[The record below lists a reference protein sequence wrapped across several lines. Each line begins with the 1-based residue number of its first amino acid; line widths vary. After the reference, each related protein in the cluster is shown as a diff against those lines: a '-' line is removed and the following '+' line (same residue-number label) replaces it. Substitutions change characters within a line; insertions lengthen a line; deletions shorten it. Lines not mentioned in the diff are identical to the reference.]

1 MNTCKIRGKIIFR
14 GLFKKTLFK
23 EGVTIMTNK
32 DLTFALDIGTRSVV
46 GLILKEENGFY
57 HIMDTVI
64 KEHDKRSM
72 LDGQIHDVL
81 SVANVIT
88 SVKEEL
94 EHVYGPLHK
103 VCVAAAGRALK
114 TERATI
120 SIEISGKPMIQ
131 KEDILHLELMAV
143 QIAQKQLA
151 EKHENER
158 SHHYDCVGY
167 SVLHYKLDGEEI
179 GSLIDQQG
187 EEASVDII
195 ATFLPKIVVESLLA
209 ALNRANLEME
219 ALTLEPIAAINVLI
233 PSSMR
238 RLNVA
243 LVDIGAGTS
252 DIAITDMGTIIS
264 YGMVPIA
271 GDEITEAVSD
281 EFLLDF
287 PKAEEAKRELLT
299 EATITITDI
308 LGFEAELPKED
319 VITKISPA
327 IDRLTKAIKDEIL
340 RLNNNH
346 SPKAVMLVGGGS
358 QTPELARRLAALLEL
373 AENRVAIRG
382 IDAISQLE
390 LAEHINKG
398 PELVTPIGIAV
409 SSKQNPIQYISVK
422 VNERSVRLF
431 HMKALTVADSL
442 LASGIQLNKLYGKP
456 GMALFVNVNGQAIT
470 IPGEHGTAP
479 LIRKNG
485 ENCSLEDPINHGD
498 IITVE
503 NGIDG
508 KAPVVSIG
516 SILDEIPSKTISING
531 ESYTLHASILLN
543 DKEVSKEAILSDRDR
558 VTCIIPSSIE
568 TFVKSI
574 GHGKELDKLR
584 TFSVKIDNKIHTIQ
598 VFSGKII
605 KNGLIAFKDSVL
617 EDGDIITMQQT
628 KIPTLQEFVQ
638 EADLTQ
644 NQTLPIIYNG
654 KSINLE
660 KPVTEFFRKDVKLTN
675 TDLIYN
681 GDELTTKKRVIEPF
695 IFQDLFAVVDLKI
708 PSTANSQFTLLRNNQ
723 EVNFQEPL
731 TPGDELTIKWMD

>member
-1 MNTCKIRGKIIFR
+1 
-14 GLFKKTLFK
+14 
-23 EGVTIMTNK
+23 MTNK

-94 EHVYGPLHK
+94 EHIYGPLHK

-233 PSSMR
+233 PPSMR

-287 PKAEEAKRELLT
+287 PKAEEAKRKLLT

-373 AENRVAIRG
+373 ADNRVAIRG

-479 LIRKNG
+479 LISKNG

-503 NGIDG
+503 NGLDG

-574 GHGKELDKLR
+574 GHGKELDKLK

-617 EDGDIITMQQT
+617 ENGDIITMQQT

-675 TDLIYN
+675 ADHIYN
-681 GDELTTKKRVIEPF
+681 GDELTTKKRVLEPF
-695 IFQDLFAVVDLKI
+695 IFQDLFAVIDLKI
-708 PSTANSQFTLLRNNQ
+708 PSTANSQFTLLKNNQ
-723 EVNFQEPL
+723 EVSFQEPL
-731 TPGDELTIKWMD
+731 TPGDELTIKWTD

>member
-1 MNTCKIRGKIIFR
+1 
-14 GLFKKTLFK
+14 
-23 EGVTIMTNK
+23 MTNK

-57 HIMDTVI
+57 HILDTVI

-94 EHVYGPLHK
+94 EHIYGPLHK

-233 PSSMR
+233 PPSMR

-287 PKAEEAKRELLT
+287 PKAEEAKRKLLT

-340 RLNNNH
+340 RLNNNR

-479 LIRKNG
+479 LISKNG

-503 NGIDG
+503 NGLDG

-574 GHGKELDKLR
+574 GHGKELDKLK

-617 EDGDIITMQQT
+617 ENGDIITMQQT

-675 TDLIYN
+675 ADHIYN
-681 GDELTTKKRVIEPF
+681 GDELTTKKRVLEPF
-695 IFQDLFAVVDLKI
+695 IFQDLFAVIDLKI
-708 PSTANSQFTLLRNNQ
+708 PSTANSQFTLLKNNQ
-723 EVNFQEPL
+723 EVSFQEPL
-731 TPGDELTIKWMD
+731 TPGDELTIKWTN

>member
-1 MNTCKIRGKIIFR
+1 
-14 GLFKKTLFK
+14 
-23 EGVTIMTNK
+23 MTNN

-46 GLILKEENGFY
+46 GLILKEENGYY

-81 SVANVIT
+81 SVATVIT
-88 SVKEEL
+88 AVKEEL
-94 EHVYGPLHK
+94 EHIFGPLHK

-143 QIAQKQLA
+143 QNAQKQLA

-158 SHHYDCVGY
+158 SYHYDCVGY

-187 EEASVDII
+187 EEASVEII

-209 ALNRANLEME
+209 ALNRANLEMD

-287 PKAEEAKRELLT
+287 PKAEEAKRKLLT
-299 EATITITDI
+299 ESTISITDI
-308 LGFEAELPKED
+308 LGFETELPKED
-319 VITKISPA
+319 VINKISPA
-327 IDRLTKAIKDEIL
+327 IDRLTTSIKDEIL
-340 RLNNNH
+340 RLNNNR

-358 QTPELARRLAALLEL
+358 QTPELSKRLATLLEL

-382 IDAISQLE
+382 IDAISQLV

-431 HMKALTVADSL
+431 HMKALTVSDSL

-456 GMALFVNVNGQAIT
+456 GMALIVNVNGQAIT

-479 LIRKNG
+479 LVEKNG
-485 ENCSLEDPINHGD
+485 EICSLEDPIKHGD
-498 IITVE
+498 IIKVE
-503 NGIDG
+503 KGIDG
-508 KAPVVSIG
+508 KAPAVTIG

-531 ESYTLHASILLN
+531 ESYTLFASILLN
-543 DKEVSKEAILSDRDR
+543 EKEVSKEAILSDRDK

-568 TFVKSI
+568 TFVKRI
-574 GHGKELDKLR
+574 GHGKELDKLK
-584 TFSVKIDNKIHTIQ
+584 TFSVTIDGKIHTFQ
-598 VFSGKII
+598 LFSGKIY
-605 KNGLIAFKDSVL
+605 KNGLIAFKDSGL
-617 EDGDIITMQQT
+617 ENGDIIIMEQT
-628 KIPTLQEFVQ
+628 GTPMLQEFIE
-638 EADLTQ
+638 EANLTQ

-654 KSINLE
+654 KSIILE
-660 KPVTEFFRKDVKLTN
+660 KPVTEFFRKEVKLTAS
-675 TDLIYN
+675 DIIYN
-681 GDELTTKKRVIEPF
+681 GDELTTNKKSVEPF
-695 IFQDLFAVVDLKI
+695 IFQDLFTVIDLEI
-708 PSTANSQFTLLRNNQ
+708 PTTANSQFKLLRNNQ
-723 EVNFQEPL
+723 EVSFQEPL
-731 TPGDELTIKWMD
+731 TPGDELAIRWNN

>member
-1 MNTCKIRGKIIFR
+1 
-14 GLFKKTLFK
+14 
-23 EGVTIMTNK
+23 MTNK